1 MNLDRTSIIVGL
13 AVTGLAGLWWSFD
26 HVSTANDD
34 HDEQIVLVE
43 AVDKLTKIHIRQATV
58 EEAELAM
65 IEKLCR
71 AGKLD
76 PIDCPGMLP
85 AVSAPAPPPEEI
97 E

>member
-1 MNLDRTSIIVGL
+1 VKIERAHKLIAFALLIG
-13 AVTGLAGLWWSFD
+13 GIGWWWFGHISM
-26 HVSTANDD
+26 ANDD
-34 HDEQIVLVE
+34 HDEQVILVD
-43 AVDKLTKIHIRQATV
+43 AVEKLTTIHVRQDTV
-58 EEAELAM
+58 AQAEDAM

-85 AVSAPAPPPEEI
+85 AVSAPAPLPEEI